1 MPDLPAV
8 DAPVVAGWRRGVLV
22 LSVLLS
28 TLLQVIDVGSL
39 SVALPQIMGTIGAT
53 LDEIAWVITGYLI
66 ATGIVIPLSGWLAAR
81 LGRRRT
87 LIGSVAVFTLASAL
101 SGLAGNL
108 ESLVLFR
115 ILQGLGGGA
124 LIPMTQAILMELF
137 PGAPGTAMGIYG
149 MAIMVGPIIG
159 PLLGGWLTDAYSWRW
174 VFFMNVPVGVVAAL
188 LLTVFLP
195 EPAERA
201 PVSRRV
207 DLLGIV
213 FLAIGIGALQTVL
226 SRGHRLNWFESPR
239 IVELTLLAAAAL
251 AGFVTRELTAREP
264 AVDLRIL
271 RERSLGLGSLTSLMH
286 GLASYPSFLIVPL
299 FVQELF
305 AYTPSQAGEISL
317 VAALA
322 TAACIPIT
330 SRLSTRYDTRWT
342 LLAGIG
348 LFWWSM
354 TLLAHLTQDASY
366 WDLFWMQIV
375 RGFSMAALFV
385 PLSVAALA
393 GVERSKVPAGTG
405 LYNLARQ
412 LGGSAGIAMMAT
424 LLDRWKIAARGE
436 LGVHTSAFD
445 PATQERLR
453 MLGQGLMS
461 RGRDAFTA
469 QAEGLRLL
477 ERTVAKQATA
487 LAFGDVLRLLV
498 LVMVVSIPLVA
509 CLRPARPRTRRP
521 GAAAGE

>member
-1 MPDLPAV
+1 MPERLAV
-8 DAPVVAGWRRGVLV
+8 DVPVVAGWRRGTLIV
-22 LSVLLS
+22 SVLLS
-28 TLLQVIDVGSL
+28 TLLQVIDTGSL

-53 LDEIAWVITGYLI
+53 LDEIAWVVTGYLI
-66 ATGIVIPLSGWLAAR
+66 ATGIVIPLSGWLGAR
-81 LGRRRT
+81 LGRRRY
-87 LIGSVAVFTLASAL
+87 LIGSVAVFTCASAL
-101 SGLAGNL
+101 SGMAGSL
-108 ESLVLFR
+108 ESLVLCR

-124 LIPMTQAILMELF
+124 LIPMTQAILMELY

-159 PLLGGWLTDAYSWRW
+159 PVLGGWLTDAYSWRW
-174 VFFMNVPVGVVAAL
+174 VFFMNVPVGVLAL
-188 LLTVFLP
+188 LLLAFFLP
-195 EPAERA
+195 ESPYRE

-207 DLLGIV
+207 DVLGIAC
-213 FLAIGIGALQTVL
+213 LAVGIGALQTVL
-226 SRGHRLNWFESPR
+226 SRGHRLSWFESPW
-239 IVELTLLAAAAL
+239 IVEMALVAAAGL
-251 AGFVTRELTAREP
+251 AGFVARELTAREP

-271 RERSLGLGSLTSLMH
+271 RERSLGLGSLTSLAH

-317 VAALA
+317 VAAVA
-322 TAACIPIT
+322 TAVSIPIT

-354 TLLAHLTQDASY
+354 GALAHLTQDAGY
-366 WDLFWMQIV
+366 WDLFWMQVI
-375 RGFSMAALFV
+375 RGLSMASLFV

-405 LYNLARQ
+405 LYNLSRQ

-424 LLDRWKIAARGE
+424 LLDRWKIAARSE
-436 LGVHTSAFD
+436 MVAHTSAFD

-453 MLGQGLMS
+453 MYSQGLMS
-461 RGRDAFTA
+461 RGRDPFTA
-469 QAEGLRLL
+469 REEGLRQL
-477 ERTVAKQATA
+477 EQAIGKQATA
-487 LAFGDVLRLLV
+487 LAFGDLLRLLV
-498 LVMVVSIPLVA
+498 LIMIVSIPLVA
-509 CLRPARPRTRRP
+509 CLRPARPRRKVPTQ
-521 GAAAGE
+521 AS

>member
-1 MPDLPAV
+1 MPDHLAV
-8 DAPVVAGWRRGVLV
+8 DAPAVAGWRRGILV
-22 LSVLLS
+22 VSVLLS
-28 TLLQVIDVGSL
+28 TLLQVIDTGSL

-53 LDEIAWVITGYLI
+53 LDEIAWVVTGYLI
-66 ATGIVIPLSGWLAAR
+66 ATGIIIPLSGWLAAR
-81 LGRRRT
+81 LGRRRY

-101 SGLAGNL
+101 SGMAGSL

-115 ILQGLGGGA
+115 ILQGVGGGA
-124 LIPMTQAILMELF
+124 LIPMTQAILMELY

-159 PLLGGWLTDAYSWRW
+159 PVLGGWLTDAYSWRW

-188 LLTVFLP
+188 LLAAFLP

-207 DLLGIV
+207 DVLGIV
-213 FLAIGIGALQTVL
+213 CLAVGIGALQTVL
-226 SRGHRLNWFESPR
+226 SRGHRLNWFESAW
-239 IVELTLLAAAAL
+239 IVELTLVGAIAL
-251 AGFVTRELTAREP
+251 AGFVARELMAREP

-271 RERSLGLGSLTSLMH
+271 RERSLGLGSLTSLVH

-305 AYTPSQAGEISL
+305 AYTPSQAGEVSL

-322 TAACIPIT
+322 TAASIPVT

-354 TLLAHLTQDASY
+354 GVLAHLTQDASY
-366 WDLFWMQIV
+366 WDLFGMQVI
-375 RGFSMAALFV
+375 RGLSMASLFV

-393 GVERSKVPAGTG
+393 GVERTKVPAGTG
-405 LYNLARQ
+405 LYNLSRQ
-412 LGGSAGIAMMAT
+412 LGGSAGVAMMAT
-424 LLDRWKIAARGE
+424 LLDRWKVTARAE
-436 LGVHTSAFD
+436 LVVHTSAFD

-453 MLGQGLMS
+453 IYGQGLMS

-469 QAEGLRLL
+469 REEGLRQL
-477 ERTVAKQATA
+477 EQAIGKQAAA
-487 LAFGDVLRLLV
+487 LAFGDLLRLLV
-498 LVMVVSIPLVA
+498 LVMIVSIPLVA
-509 CLRPARPRTRRP
+509 CLRPARRRRKP
-521 GAAAGE
+521 PTGAN